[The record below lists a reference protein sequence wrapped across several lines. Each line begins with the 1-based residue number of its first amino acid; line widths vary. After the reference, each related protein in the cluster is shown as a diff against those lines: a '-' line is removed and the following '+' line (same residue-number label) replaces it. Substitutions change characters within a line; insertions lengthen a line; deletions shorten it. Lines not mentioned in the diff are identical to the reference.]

1 MSSKDI
7 FTLAFMYLRKEYG
20 IKSQRELANT
30 IGVSEDTI
38 SRVKKGYCDMSD
50 DMIAKIQ
57 KLTNDAFN
65 YLWLKGKEEEPM
77 LAKDR
82 NMIQN
87 VEKKAE
93 PEGSMNIVGMTQLLN
108 DYNQKFYEQNR
119 HIAELQKSIIELQ
132 KDIKH
137 IMSNRGY
144 HARQDNPQFSI
155 DDTE

>member
-7 FTLAFMYLRKEYG
+7 FTFALLFLKKEYG
-20 IKSQRELANT
+20 IKSQRELAQK
-30 IGVSEDTI
+30 IGVTEDTI
-38 SRVKKGYCDMSD
+38 SRIKKGYCELSD
-50 DMIAKIQ
+50 DMITKLQI
-57 KLTNDAFN
+57 LTNDAFN

-82 NMIQN
+82 NMIKT

-93 PEGSMNIVGMTQLLN
+93 PEGSMNIVGMTQLLT

-144 HARQDNPQFSI
+144 HAKQDNTQFSI